1 MFIADKWKDYAV
13 LDVGGGE
20 KLERWGEVLLRRPDP
35 QVIWPAERPEAWKKA
50 HAHYHRSQSGG
61 GQWEML
67 KKIPESWTISYGPL
81 RFLVRPT
88 GFKHTGLFPEQ
99 AANWDW
105 MSGLIREA
113 GRPVQVLNLFAY
125 TGGATMACLRAGAK
139 VCHVDAAKG
148 MVQWAKENAALSG
161 LADRPA
167 RYIVDDALKF
177 VQREQRRGHAYDGI
191 LMDPPSY
198 GRGPDGQVWKLEEEV
213 YGLVEECAKLLSDRP
228 LFFLLNAYTTGLQ
241 PAVLRN
247 LLQRAVVSRH
257 GGAVDAQE
265 LCLPVEG
272 SSMVL
277 PCGASGRWQ
286 A

>member
-125 TGGATMACLRAGAK
+125 TGGATMACLQAGAK

-198 GRGPDGQVWKLEEEV
+198 GRGPDGQVWKLEDEV
-213 YGLVEECAKLLSDRP
+213 YGLVEECAKLMSDRP